1 MQLFFKFSGFNEELL
16 FKKNNPYVKPR
27 SSEYGVPI
35 VACYLCIVVQLQS
48 NVEEKKPR
56 YVFFGMFSVQ
66 FILYSIIKPS
76 FIWPKALDIFFKQL
90 CDSLFNFYWIYLK
103 TQKFRQCVQITEKN
117 TEAKRL
123 LEYAFIHMLTPHP
136 PLSLLCPHFLKKVLV
151 YFVTP
156 LCSSVR
162 PKEKHCHW
170 NSVYILRIWEMIL

>member
-1 MQLFFKFSGFNEELL
+1 MLK
-16 FKKNNPYVKPR
+16 
-27 SSEYGVPI
+27 
-35 VACYLCIVVQLQS
+35 
-48 NVEEKKPR
+48 KKPR

-123 LEYAFIHMLTPHP
+123 LEYEFIHMLTPHP
-136 PLSLLCPHFLKKVLV
+136 TPLLVIPALSKESSGIYCYPSLFVRPYERKTLSLELRLHFKDLRNYTLESQWVCLV
-151 YFVTP
+151 DAQRF
-156 LCSSVR
+156 
-162 PKEKHCHW
+162 
-170 NSVYILRIWEMIL
+170 